1 MATRS
6 RIGIVLE
13 DDSILSAY
21 HHWDGYPE
29 WLGVTLKKH
38 YNTDEKVAELID
50 GGNMSTCWS
59 TRVWDDEKQGYV
71 DKETYSPEYYV
82 EEHKND
88 NEIPILSKSLGELVE
103 IDMGEEYV
111 YLWFMGEWNCYSVSR
126 RHDDEWNIVDTSISP
141 VMIPDEY
148 PVREVQS

>member
-126 RHDDEWNIVDTSISP
+126 KHDDEWNIVDTSISP
-141 VMIPDEY
+141 FIIPD
-148 PVREVQS
+148 VTEVKS

>member
-50 GGNMSTCWS
+50 GGNMSSCWS
-59 TRVWDDEKQGYV
+59 NRVYDNEKQEFV
-71 DKETYSPEYYV
+71 EQDTYSPEYYV
-82 EEHKND
+82 KEHKND
-88 NEIPILSKSLGELVE
+88 DEIPILSKSLGELVE

-126 RHDDEWNIVDTSISP
+126 THDEHWNVIKTNISVVTMP
-141 VMIPDEY
+141 QEEIA
-148 PVREVQS
+148 S